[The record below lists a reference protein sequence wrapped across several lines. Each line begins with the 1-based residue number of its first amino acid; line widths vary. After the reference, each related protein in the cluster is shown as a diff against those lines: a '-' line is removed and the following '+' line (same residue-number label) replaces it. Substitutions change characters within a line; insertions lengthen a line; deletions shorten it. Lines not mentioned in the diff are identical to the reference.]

1 MRRALATL
9 ALLRMAA
16 PLAPSRTPHSGYHG
30 QGSSTPFF
38 EGWYNRLTL
47 PEAET
52 SVALIFA
59 VFDPGARTPRSGVE
73 AQVLVARPAGGA
85 RRVAASRDV
94 SRFAAAPHALDVRAT
109 LAGGDAFA
117 LTSTRQ
123 RGRVDGVAWD
133 FSVEPVLGRRRRRA
147 TGACF
152 SGRGSESFK
161 IRPCRP
167 S

>member
-1 MRRALATL
+1 MRHALAAL

-73 AQVLVARPAGGA
+73 AQVLVAARGRRAARRGVA
-85 RRVAASRDV
+85 RRVALRGGAARARRARD
-94 SRFAAAPHALDVRAT
+94 P
-109 LAGGDAFA
+109 
-117 LTSTRQ
+117 
-123 RGRVDGVAWD
+123 
-133 FSVEPVLGRRRRRA
+133 GRRRRLR
-147 TGACF
+147 
-152 SGRGSESFK
+152 
-161 IRPCRP
+161 
-167 S
+167 